1 MNSQTANHS
10 YASHDIGAGTEARLN
25 DIHGNSRRTPKDN
38 HTFTLTIHPTQVI
51 H

>member
-25 DIHGNSRRTPKDN
+25 DIHVIASANK
-38 HTFTLTIHPTQVI
+38 HTLF
-51 H
+51 